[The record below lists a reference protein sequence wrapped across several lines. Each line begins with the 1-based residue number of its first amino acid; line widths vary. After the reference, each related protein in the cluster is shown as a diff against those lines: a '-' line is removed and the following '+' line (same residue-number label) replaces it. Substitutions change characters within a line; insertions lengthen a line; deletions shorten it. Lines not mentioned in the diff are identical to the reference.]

1 MEEKR
6 FGYNDVIQFL
16 ENTERFLKEELRKD
30 KRNLYLMGADS
41 AMKSTCKELERL
53 KNIDENV
60 AAVEVNVRVGIP
72 YLNSA
77 AKLEALAEEA
87 SELSKAA
94 LKLARIYRNENPT
107 PVTKEEA
114 IDNLNEEIAD
124 VLVCVRSLREV
135 SPEKIKEISDNKLA
149 RWIGCL
155 QKRYQ
160 NK

>member
-1 MEEKR
+1 MHRYVKVDYR
-6 FGYNDVIQFL
+6 AL
-16 ENTERFLKEELRKD
+16 
-30 KRNLYLMGADS
+30 
-41 AMKSTCKELERL
+41 
-53 KNIDENV
+53 
-60 AAVEVNVRVGIP
+60 AAKVWGIARAVIP

-94 LKLARIYRNENPT
+94 LKLARIHRNENPT

-149 RWIGCL
+149 RWIGRL
-155 QKRYQ
+155 KERYR

>member
-6 FGYNDVIQFL
+6 FGNNDIIRFL
-16 ENTERFLKEELRKD
+16 EDTRDFLKEELRKD
-30 KRNLYLMGADS
+30 KRNLYLMGSVS
-41 AMKSTCKELERL
+41 AMESTLKELERI
-53 KNIDENV
+53 KYFDENV
-60 AAVEVNVRVGIP
+60 VGVEVNVRVGIP

-107 PVTKEEA
+107 PVTKQEA
-114 IDNLNEEIAD
+114 TDNLNEEIAD

-149 RWIGCL
+149 RWIGRL
-155 QKRYQ
+155 KERYR

>member
-1 MEEKR
+1 
-6 FGYNDVIQFL
+6 
-16 ENTERFLKEELRKD
+16 
-30 KRNLYLMGADS
+30 
-41 AMKSTCKELERL
+41 MKSTCKELERL

-60 AAVEVNVRVGIP
+60 AGVEVNVRVGIP

-107 PVTKEEA
+107 PVTRQEA
-114 IDNLNEEIAD
+114 TDNLNEEIAD
-124 VLVCVRSLREV
+124 VLVCIRSLREAN
-135 SPEKIKEISDNKLA
+135 PEQIKEISGNKII
-149 RWIGCL
+149 RWIGRL
-155 QKRYQ
+155 KERYE

>member
-6 FGYNDVIQFL
+6 FGSNDVILFL
-16 ENTERFLKEELRKD
+16 KNTANFLKEELRRDEK
-30 KRNLYLMGADS
+30 NLYLMGAVS
-41 AMKSTCKELERL
+41 AIESTCKELERI
-53 KNIDENV
+53 KSIHEN
-60 AAVEVNVRVGIP
+60 AARIELDVKIGIP
-72 YLNSA
+72 YLSSA

-107 PVTKEEA
+107 PVTRQEA
-114 IDNLNEEIAD
+114 TDNLNEEIAD

-135 SPEKIKEISDNKLA
+135 NPEQIKEISGNKTI
-149 RWIGCL
+149 RWIGRL
-155 QKRYQ
+155 KERYE

>member
-6 FGYNDVIQFL
+6 LGDNDVIRFL
-16 ENTERFLKEELRKD
+16 ENARDLLKEELKKD
-30 KRNLYLMGADS
+30 KGNLYLMGSVS
-41 AMKSTCKELERL
+41 AMESTLKELERI
-53 KNIDENV
+53 KYFDENV
-60 AAVEVNVRVGIP
+60 VGVEVNVRVGIP

-87 SELSKAA
+87 SELSKTA

-124 VLVCVRSLREV
+124 VLVCIKTLREV
-135 SPEKIKEISDNKLA
+135 NPEQIKKISGDKTT
-149 RWIGCL
+149 RWIGRL
-155 QKRYQ
+155 KERYE

>member
-30 KRNLYLMGADS
+30 KRNLYLMGAAS

-60 AAVEVNVRVGIP
+60 AGVEVNARVGIP

-107 PVTKEEA
+107 PVTRQEA
-114 IDNLNEEIAD
+114 TDNLNEEIAD

-135 SPEKIKEISDNKLA
+135 NPEQIKEISGNKII
-149 RWIGCL
+149 RWIGRL
-155 QKRYQ
+155 KERYE

>member
-1 MEEKR
+1 MEEKQ

-30 KRNLYLMGADS
+30 KRNLYLMGATS
-41 AMKSTCKELERL
+41 TMKSTCKELERL

-60 AAVEVNVRVGIP
+60 AGVEVNARVGIP

-77 AKLEALAEEA
+77 AKLETLAEEA

-107 PVTKEEA
+107 PVTRQEA
-114 IDNLNEEIAD
+114 TDNLNEEIAD

-135 SPEKIKEISDNKLA
+135 NPEQIKEISGNKTI
-149 RWIGCL
+149 RWIGRL
-155 QKRYQ
+155 KERYE

>member
-6 FGYNDVIQFL
+6 FGNNDIIRFL
-16 ENTERFLKEELRKD
+16 EDTRDFLKEELRKD
-30 KRNLYLMGADS
+30 KRNLYLMGYVS
-41 AMKSTCKELERL
+41 AMESTLKELERI
-53 KNIDENV
+53 KYFDENV
-60 AAVEVNVRVGIP
+60 VGVEVNVRAGIP

-94 LKLARIYRNENPT
+94 LKLARIHRNENPT
-107 PVTKEEA
+107 PVTKEKA

-149 RWIGCL
+149 RWIGRL
-155 QKRYQ
+155 KERYR

>member
-6 FGYNDVIQFL
+6 FGNNDIIRFL
-16 ENTERFLKEELRKD
+16 EDTRDFLKEELRKD
-30 KRNLYLMGADS
+30 KRNLYLMGSVS
-41 AMKSTCKELERL
+41 AMESTLKELERI
-53 KNIDENV
+53 KYFGENV
-60 AAVEVNVRVGIP
+60 VGVEVNVRVGIP

-87 SELSKAA
+87 SEFSKAA

-107 PVTKEEA
+107 PVTKQEA
-114 IDNLNEEIAD
+114 TDNLNEEIAD

-149 RWIGCL
+149 RWIGRL
-155 QKRYQ
+155 KERYR

>member
-6 FGYNDVIQFL
+6 LGDNDVIRFL
-16 ENTERFLKEELRKD
+16 ENARDLLKEELKKD
-30 KRNLYLMGADS
+30 KGNLYLMGFVS
-41 AMKSTCKELERL
+41 AMEFTLKELERI
-53 KNIDENV
+53 KDFDENV
-60 AAVEVNVRVGIP
+60 ARVELDVRIGIP
-72 YLNSA
+72 YLSSA
-77 AKLEALAEEA
+77 AKLEDLAEEA

-107 PVTKEEA
+107 PVTKQEA
-114 IDNLNEEIAD
+114 TDNLNEEIAD

-149 RWIGCL
+149 RWIGRL
-155 QKRYQ
+155 KERYQ